1 MKEKIN
7 FIASFVEPNPIE
19 FTYWIDLKTDPTG
32 NVMKS
37 FSNGKWLPLN
47 ETVNTN
53 QYEQIAKVES
63 DLSKAI
69 DDETT
74 ARVNDIESINQTKAD
89 KATTLAGYGITD
101 AMTTTQ
107 INNRFQQLIGAA
119 PEAIDTLEELADALN
134 NDPDFAATITTSL
147 SGKVDKVTGKGL
159 STNDFT
165 DVYKNKVNSSVQCS
179 AYDNIVV
186 VTQDEYDALESPDS
200 RTLYQIQSGKQ
211 IVTQYIG

>member
-1 MKEKIN
+1 
-7 FIASFVEPNPIE
+7 
-19 FTYWIDLKTDPTG
+19 
-32 NVMKS
+32 MKS

>member
-89 KATTLAGYGITD
+89 RATTLAGYGITD

-147 SGKVDKVTGKGL
+147 SGKVDKVIGKGL

-211 IVTQYIG
+211 IVAQYIG